1 MLPLSDA
8 ELSALLHCTVFDNLY
23 FCVDLPNKRQCLQN
37 LNTLSPS
44 RNCEKLSKTTVPV
57 EDNISSKLAWFS
69 NSFYTFSFF
78 DTCQLLAVIFFYH
91 LCYFSEHGSL
101 NYTNSVE
108 YPVSNVPCQ
117 LHSYALPKHPPPPH
131 RPPDSVQAYN
141 LACDTGCQVHLC
153 LSLCQKRLLPAFS
166 PFAVQTFNN
175 LSSMSVTCPL
185 PTGTITSPQPS
196 VKLSI
201 HAYN

>member
-117 LHSYALPKHPPPPH
+117 LHSYALPKHPPPPA
-131 RPPDSVQAYN
+131 QA
-141 LACDTGCQVHLC
+141 T
-153 LSLCQKRLLPAFS
+153 
-166 PFAVQTFNN
+166 
-175 LSSMSVTCPL
+175 
-185 PTGTITSPQPS
+185 
-196 VKLSI
+196 
-201 HAYN
+201 